1 MNTYRIK
8 IGEVTHE
15 VVVDSITPPT
25 AQVTVDGHPYT
36 VSLDQAQAA
45 DAPRPAQP
53 AASAPAT
60 AAPAPK
66 AAAPQPVACVGEGD
80 VVAPMPGKLLKFLA
94 QVGDTV
100 EAGQP
105 VVVLEAMKME
115 NQLPAPIAGKVVAL
129 PVAEGADVKQRTV
142 LMRIEA
148 LS

>member
-8 IGEVTHE
+8 IGDVTHE
-15 VVVDSITPPT
+15 VVINSITPPT

-36 VSLDQAQAA
+36 VSLDETQAA
-45 DAPRPAQP
+45 SVAQP
-53 AASAPAT
+53 VRSAAPTPAA

-66 AAAPQPVACVGEGD
+66 AAAPQPIACIGEGD

-94 QVGDTV
+94 QVGDKV

-129 PVAEGADVKQRTV
+129 PAAEGADVKQRTV

-148 LS
+148 SS